1 MDFDL
6 STEDVEL
13 RDRIVRFARKELSP
27 GAAERDRRHEF
38 PRGLWDKCGQLG
50 LTGLPVPEVLG
61 GSGLSPLSTAV
72 ALEALGYGCADGGLA
87 FSVCAHLLA
96 CVVPIWKHGNEEM
109 KQRYLP
115 DLCSGRLVAVNA
127 MTEAQTGS
135 DPFGMAARAERDG
148 EGYRINGTK
157 MFCSNGPVADLAVV
171 YAATDKSKG
180 YHGGITA
187 FLVPTDSVGFRVGQV
202 FEKMGLRTSP
212 ISELVFDNVFVPE
225 RNVIGK
231 SGGGGP
237 VFAQSMDWERALLGA
252 CHVGAMQRLLEGS
265 VRYARTRKQFGQLI
279 GKNQAV
285 SHKLADMK
293 VRLEAARWLLY
304 RAAAGL
310 DASREAGFHA
320 AIAKLFVSEAF
331 VDSARAGIQ
340 IMGGYGYMVE
350 SEVERIMRDA
360 LGGTIYSG
368 TSEMQR
374 NIVARW
380 LGL

>member
-1 MDFDL
+1 
-6 STEDVEL
+6 
-13 RDRIVRFARKELSP
+13 
-27 GAAERDRRHEF
+27 
-38 PRGLWDKCGQLG
+38 
-50 LTGLPVPEVLG
+50 
-61 GSGLSPLSTAV
+61 
-72 ALEALGYGCADGGLA
+72 
-87 FSVCAHLLA
+87 
-96 CVVPIWKHGNEEM
+96 
-109 KQRYLP
+109 
-115 DLCSGRLVAVNA
+115 
-127 MTEAQTGS
+127 
-135 DPFGMAARAERDG
+135 
-148 EGYRINGTK
+148 
-157 MFCSNGPVADLAVV
+157 
-171 YAATDKSKG
+171 
-180 YHGGITA
+180 
-187 FLVPTDSVGFRVGQV
+187 
-202 FEKMGLRTSP
+202 
-212 ISELVFDNVFVPE
+212 
-225 RNVIGK
+225 
-231 SGGGGP
+231 
-237 VFAQSMDWERALLGA
+237 
-252 CHVGAMQRLLEGS
+252 MQRLLEGS

-340 IMGGYGYMVE
+340 IMGGYGSMVE

>member
-1 MDFDL
+1 MDFNL
-6 STEDVEL
+6 SAEDADL
-13 RDRIVRFARKELSP
+13 RDRIVRFAQKELSP

-38 PRGLWDKCGQLG
+38 PRELWHKCGDLG
-50 LTGLPVPEVLG
+50 LTGLPVPETFG
-61 GSGLSPLSTAV
+61 GTGLSPLSTAV
-72 ALEALGYGCADGGLA
+72 ALEALDYGCTDGGLA

-96 CVVPIWKHGNEEM
+96 CVVPIWKHGGEAM

-115 DLCSGRLVAVNA
+115 DLCAGRLIAVNA

-135 DPFGMAARAERDG
+135 DPFAMASRAERDG
-148 EGYRINGTK
+148 EGYRINGSK

-171 YAATDKSKG
+171 YAATDKAKG

-187 FLVPTDSVGFRVGQV
+187 FLVPTDSAGFQVGQV

-212 ISELVFDNVFVPE
+212 ISELVLDNVFVPDQ
-225 RNVIGK
+225 NVIGRL
-231 SGGGGP
+231 GGGGP
-237 VFAQSMDWERALLGA
+237 VFAESMDWERALLGA
-252 CHVGAMQRLLEGS
+252 CHIGAMQRLLEDS
-265 VRYARTRKQFGQLI
+265 LRHARSRKQFGQLI

-304 RAAAGL
+304 RAAASL
-310 DASREAGFHA
+310 DSSREAGFHA

-331 VDSARAGIQ
+331 VDSARTGIQ
-340 IMGGYGYMVE
+340 VMGGYGYMVE

-374 NIVARW
+374 NIIARW

>member
-6 STEDVEL
+6 SAEDVDL
-13 RDRIVRFARKELSP
+13 RERIVRFAQKELSS
-27 GAAERDRRHEF
+27 GAAERDRHHEF
-38 PRGLWDKCGQLG
+38 PRGLWTKCGELG
-50 LTGLPVPEVLG
+50 LTGLPVPESFG
-61 GSGLSPLSTAV
+61 GTGLSPLSTAV
-72 ALEALGYGCADGGLA
+72 ALEALGYGCTDGGLA

-115 DLCSGRLVAVNA
+115 DLCAGKLIAVNA

-135 DPFGMAARAERDG
+135 DPFGMSARAERDG
-148 EGYRINGTK
+148 DGYRINGSK

-187 FLVPTDSVGFRVGQV
+187 FLVPTKSPGFSVGQV

-212 ISELVFDNVFVPE
+212 ISELVLDSVFVPAQ
-225 RNVIGK
+225 NVIGRP
-231 SGGGGP
+231 GGGGP
-237 VFAQSMDWERALLGA
+237 VFAESMDWERALLGA
-252 CHVGAMQRLLEGS
+252 CHIGAMQRLLEGS
-265 VRYARTRKQFGQLI
+265 LRYARTRKQFGQLI

-285 SHKLADMK
+285 SHKIADMK

-304 RAAAGL
+304 RAAASL

-340 IMGGYGYMVE
+340 VMGGYGYMVE

-374 NIVARW
+374 NIIARW